1 MGNDKYDYNK
11 EHTRN
16 NTPHYLYRILILFL
30 SPVFSGFNVLI
41 LSLSDEYRAL
51 MVYGIVLFIV
61 FAVIGVINIFDNR
74 MGMKSLAAVIVW
86 ILIYLGSSVLML
98 CYMPFAKA
106 AVVLGTEILLFSAV
120 LTVTTVKNRSN
131 KNKRT

>member
-106 AVVLGTEILLFSAV
+106 AVICGTEILLFLAAFVVIAV
-120 LTVTTVKNRSN
+120 KSRSD
-131 KNKRT
+131 KNKRS